1 MDRKTPVGSI
11 CIFTLFIALCGLQ
24 ARAQDSLRMRTGA
37 VYAVK
42 VIEITDTQ
50 VKYRTYSNPDGP
62 LYNVAK
68 NTIQSMKLEGKG
80 WEFLSPEIPEYR
92 KKTSNSA
99 RNNHNEN
106 ERNHYIALNLTDLIR
121 TDLTVFYEWMMP
133 GNKIAL
139 RVPVTYGFRSAHFNL
154 VQGLGNPFPFA
165 RNTVFKTGLDL
176 RIHSGQGYGRV
187 RYVFGPGIYYVRLNR
202 VTNEFYTTDPAYM
215 VFRQTN
221 AMRILF
227 LNGLQVTPT
236 DFLQFGFESGVGADI
251 DFGNNGSNGN
261 IIPVVPKI
269 QFNVH
274 IGYKF

>member
-1 MDRKTPVGSI
+1 MDSKTPGI
-11 CIFTLFIALCGLQ
+11 GIYIFILFIALTGLQ

-37 VYAVK
+37 VYSVK
-42 VIEITDTQ
+42 IIEITDTQ

-68 NTIQSMKLEGKG
+68 NTIQSMKLEGQR
-80 WEFLSPEIPEYR
+80 WEFLSPEIAEYR
-92 KKTSNSA
+92 RKSSNPA
-99 RNNHNEN
+99 RNNHNN
-106 ERNHYIALNLTDLIR
+106 VERSHYIALNLTDLIR

-154 VQGLGNPFPFA
+154 VQSLGNPFAFA
-165 RNTVFKTGLDL
+165 RNTVFKAGLDL

-202 VTNEFYTTDPAYM
+202 VTSDLYTTDPAYM

-227 LNGLQVTPT
+227 MNGLQITPAE
-236 DFLQFGFESGVGADI
+236 FIQFGFESGVGADI
-251 DFGNNGSNGN
+251 DFGKSASS
-261 IIPVVPKI
+261 IPIVPKI
-269 QFNVH
+269 QFNLH